1 MAGDRRHR
9 QPEEDAEYVVTDLVT
24 EWGMRGTGEQHVRVI
39 VWEGEEGVD
48 PEDAAFTVEIQ
59 PEIDGECP
67 PTAD

>member
-1 MAGDRRHR
+1 M
-9 QPEEDAEYVVTDLVT
+9 T